1 MNDPNLSHREL
12 NPHQQI
18 KREKKDAQDEELSQK
33 FRDLKKEEEDQLK
46 IGNLDKFKM
55 VKSNSGAAVLSIVL
69 FLYAFVL
76 VQVIVNFAVFLPMY
90 NDFSAGLVGQ

>member
-1 MNDPNLSHREL
+1 M
-12 NPHQQI
+12 
-18 KREKKDAQDEELSQK
+18 
-33 FRDLKKEEEDQLK
+33 KKEEEDKLK

-76 VQVIVNFAVFLPMY
+76 VLVIINFAVFLPMY
-90 NDFSAGLVGQ
+90 NSYSDGLAGQ